1 MRYVCIFDFDFFSR
15 ETTTLRRQIQAFV
28 KDDFAQKVNVG
39 VGAYRDDDGKPL
51 VLNSVRKAEQMVLDA
66 EMNHEY
72 APIIGVKSY
81 VDRSLEFVYG
91 KDSEAMNRIAAIQA
105 LSGTGALRVCFQ
117 FLDRFMENKTIY
129 MPQPTWG
136 NHIPIA
142 QDSGLNVEFYKYY
155 DADKMWM
162 DFDGLMSDVRAA
174 PNGSAFL
181 LHACAHNPTGID
193 PSEEEWIELSALMK
207 EKSHVPIFDSAYQ
220 GFASG
225 DAEKDAFAIRQFVKD
240 GHNIALCQSYAK
252 NFGLYGERIGT
263 FSIVC
268 SDEDERDRVL
278 SQMKIVVRP
287 MYSNPPIYGA
297 RVVDA
302 ILSDDG
308 LRNEW
313 RSECKSMADRIIRM
327 REALVSEL
335 VKAGST
341 RDWSHVTRQIGMFCF
356 SGLTPEQVDRMVQD
370 HHVYMTRNGRI
381 SMAGITSDNVG
392 YIAQAM
398 HDVSK

>member
-1 MRYVCIFDFDFFSR
+1 M
-15 ETTTLRRQIQAFV
+15 
-28 KDDFAQKVNVG
+28 
-39 VGAYRDDDGKPL
+39 
-51 VLNSVRKAEQMVLDA
+51 
-66 EMNHEY
+66 
-72 APIIGVKSY
+72 
-81 VDRSLEFVYG
+81 
-91 KDSEAMNRIAAIQA
+91 
-105 LSGTGALRVCFQ
+105 
-117 FLDRFMENKTIY
+117 
-129 MPQPTWG
+129 
-136 NHIPIA
+136 
-142 QDSGLNVEFYKYY
+142 
-155 DADKMWM
+155 
-162 DFDGLMSDVRAA
+162 
-174 PNGSAFL
+174 
-181 LHACAHNPTGID
+181 
-193 PSEEEWIELSALMK
+193 
-207 EKSHVPIFDSAYQ
+207 
-220 GFASG
+220 
-225 DAEKDAFAIRQFVKD
+225 
-240 GHNIALCQSYAK
+240 
-252 NFGLYGERIGT
+252 
-263 FSIVC
+263 C

-313 RSECKSMADRIIRM
+313 RAECKSMADRIIRM